1 LFSHFCSKWKE
12 YLSESHVAVQ
22 KQQVM
27 ALIVFLDYIHP
38 DILKEHQNDILRVLI
53 EKTMAQTKQE
63 VDVKALECII
73 LIFEVSGE
81 FEMSVETLQEM
92 IQHKNVKVVANAT
105 TALASIVDHFGVS
118 QMDIN
123 LFIPHVLKVA

>member
-1 LFSHFCSKWKE
+1 
-12 YLSESHVAVQ
+12 
-22 KQQVM
+22 M

-81 FEMSVETLQEM
+81 FEMSIETLQEM